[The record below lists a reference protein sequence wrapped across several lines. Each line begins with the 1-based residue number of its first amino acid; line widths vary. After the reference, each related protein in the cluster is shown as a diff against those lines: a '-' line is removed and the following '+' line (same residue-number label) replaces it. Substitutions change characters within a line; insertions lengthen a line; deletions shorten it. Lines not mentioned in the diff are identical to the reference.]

1 MSVLRYY
8 EDELAYLRELG
19 DAFGRA
25 NPQVAGLLSKQASDP
40 DVERLLE
47 GFAFLTSRL
56 RARLDEQ
63 LPELSQGMLALLWPH
78 YLRPVPSMS
87 IVEFQPSETGMAVR
101 LPAGT
106 ALASRPVEGIAC
118 QFRTALDQ
126 AVIPGSVTGA
136 TLQEFAASARLDL
149 TLTPTPRGRAASLV
163 ENGLRLFI
171 HDRSGSRLGVR
182 LLAAL
187 LTEVDRVELSDGSNG
202 VVLPGAALRQGGL
215 AAEDAVLPWPNAA
228 FPGYRI
234 LQEYLAFPERFQFV
248 DLPPVAGL
256 SARAVG
262 QPLEIRIQF
271 RRPLDLPGRVTAEL
285 FRANCGPVI
294 NLREMSAEPIRPE
307 RDHVEYRLTPAS
319 AAGRYARVH
328 SVLSV
333 RGAIQGQAERIEFPP
348 FETMRH
354 LGVGAA
360 PVYYRLH
367 QRPAVL
373 GRGVET
379 WITFVD
385 DQDRAL
391 VPRVDSL
398 SIQLLC
404 TDGEL
409 AELVPIG
416 GIDQPGIGSPATM
429 PLANITPVTAELPPP
444 VGGDLLW
451 RLVSGLARGMRPLE
465 DIEALRAM
473 ISSYDFRSLYDE
485 QARRRLGLVLD
496 SLLRIETTGFDLL
509 IRGVPARGRRVT
521 LAVAESGLGGPAE
534 VYLFG
539 AVLDAFLGVYAGLNT
554 ATQLVVEGTEAKFR
568 HVWPVRG
575 GGVPLL

>member
-19 DAFGRA
+19 DAFGQA
-25 NPQVAGLLSKQASDP
+25 NPLVADLLSKQASDP

-56 RARLDEQ
+56 RARLDEE

-78 YLRPVPSMS
+78 YLRPVPSVS
-87 IVEFQPSETGMAVR
+87 IVEFQPSDTGAAVH

-106 ALASRPVEGIAC
+106 TLASRPVEGISC
-118 QFRTALDQ
+118 EFRTSLDQ
-126 AVIPGSVTGA
+126 TVVPGRVTGT
-136 TLQEFAASARLDL
+136 TLQEFAGSARLDL
-149 TLTPTPRGRAASLV
+149 TLTPAPRSRTAGLV
-163 ENGLRLFI
+163 EDGLRLFL

-187 LTEVDRVELSDGSNG
+187 LTDVERIEFGDGSAT
-202 VVLPGAALRQGGL
+202 VVLPGTTLRHCGL
-215 AAEDAVLPWPNAA
+215 AADDAVLPWPGGA

-234 LQEYLAFPERFQFV
+234 LQEYLTFPERFFFV
-248 DLPPVAGL
+248 DLPPVSGL

-262 QPLEIRIQF
+262 QPLGIHFHF
-271 RRPLDLPGRVTAEL
+271 RRPLDLPGRVTADL
-285 FRANCGPVI
+285 IRLNCGPVI
-294 NLREMSAEPIRPE
+294 NLRELSAEPIRPE

-333 RGAIQGQAERIEFPP
+333 RGAIQGAVERIDFPP
-348 FETMRH
+348 FESMRH
-354 LGVGAA
+354 LGPGAA

-373 GRGVET
+373 GRGIET

-385 DQDRAL
+385 EQDRAL
-391 VPRVDSL
+391 APRVDSL

-404 TDGEL
+404 TDGEI
-409 AELVPIG
+409 AELVPVG
-416 GIDQPGIGSPATM
+416 GIDRPGIGSSATM
-429 PLANITPVTAELPPP
+429 PFANVTAVTAELPPP
-444 VGGDLLW
+444 IGGDLLW

-465 DIEALRAM
+465 DIDALRAT
-473 ISSYDFRSLYDE
+473 ISAYDFRSLYDE
-485 QARRRLGLVLD
+485 QARRRLGLMLD
-496 SLLRIETTGFDLL
+496 SLLRIETAGFDLL
-509 IRGVPARGRRVT
+509 VRGVPARGRRVT
-521 LAVAESGLGGPAE
+521 LVVAESGLGGSAE

-568 HVWPVRG
+568 HMWPVRG